1 MSKKQLQ
8 LLKQNIGIDVS
19 KDEFEANLVVLT
31 KDLESQSLAHKKFTN
46 AIAGIEEFLEWA
58 QKKAD
63 SSIEL
68 LFTMEATG
76 VYYENLAFT
85 LFERGYQVHVVLP
98 NLAKKYAESLGHKSK
113 TDKLDAG
120 SLGAMGVERKLF
132 KWKPASKNLRQ
143 LKALTRERS
152 KRQKQKTQL
161 INQFHAATYARET
174 TKSSIK
180 RYEELIDTLKKQ
192 VKAIEDEIME
202 LIKKDK
208 ILNDKIEKIT
218 TVPGLGITTV
228 ASVVAETNGFAS
240 ITNIK
245 QLQSFAGY
253 DPQLRESGKW
263 KGATRISKKGN
274 SHIRQALYFPAY
286 TIIRY
291 SQYHKEF
298 YERILDK
305 KGKSLMAATAVQ
317 RKLLGLIYT
326 LWKNDAEFDPDYG
339 HKNVA

>member
-8 LLKQNIGIDVS
+8 LIKQNIGIDVS

-46 AIAGIEEFLEWA
+46 ATAGVEEFLQWA

-63 SSIEL
+63 PSIEL
-68 LFTMEATG
+68 HFTMEATG

-98 NLAKKYAESLGHKSK
+98 NLAKKYAESLGNKSK
-113 TDKLDAG
+113 TDKLDAR

-132 KWKPASKNLRQ
+132 KWRPASENLLQ

-152 KRQKQKTQL
+152 RRQKQKTRV
-161 INQFHAATYARET
+161 INQFHAAKHSKHISE
-174 TKSSIK
+174 SSIR
-180 RYEELIDTLKKQ
+180 RYKDLITFLKNQ
-192 VKAIEDEIME
+192 VKAIEEEILDLIREDEV
-202 LIKKDK
+202 
-208 ILNDKIEKIT
+208 LNEKIQKIT
-218 TVPGLGITTV
+218 SVPGLGITTV
-228 ASVVAETNGFAS
+228 ASVIAETNGFAS

-253 DPQLRESGKW
+253 DPQIRESGKW

-286 TIIRY
+286 TIIKY

-298 YERILDK
+298 YERILEK
-305 KGKSLMAATAVQ
+305 RGKSLMAATAVQ

-326 LWKNDAEFDPDYG
+326 LWKNDTEFDPDYNY
-339 HKNVA
+339 KNVA